1 MIKLARALDRANIE
15 YIWYIFTNDTDAINS
30 PNVKYMQPTLDVYKW
45 LSRADYLVQLSDTE
59 ACSYSINE
67 ALYRNIP
74 VIVTPLPYLEEIG
87 VKNGVNSWI
96 MEFDCSNIDDIVKNI
111 KNVPKFKFKPLEDN
125 YKNLLH
131 PSESHYRS
139 KKFMQK
145 VIAIEDIP
153 SFSKFDT
160 IENLQRVNPNN
171 NKYGTIYKGD
181 VFEVYDD
188 VYDYLTGRNYKGKVV
203 VKKYENKD

>member
-15 YIWYIFTNDTDAINS
+15 YIWYIFTNDTDSINS

-74 VIVTPLPYLEEIG
+74 IIVTPLPYLEEIG

-96 MEFDCSNIDDIVKNI
+96 MEFDCSNIYDIVKNI
-111 KNVPKFKFKPLEDN
+111 KNVPKFKFKQLEDN

-131 PSESHYRS
+131 PSESHYRN

-160 IENLQRVNPNN
+160 IENLQRSNPNN
-171 NKYGTIYKGD
+171 DKYGTIYKGD
-181 VFEVYDD
+181 VFELYDD

-203 VKKYENKD
+203 VKKYEDKD